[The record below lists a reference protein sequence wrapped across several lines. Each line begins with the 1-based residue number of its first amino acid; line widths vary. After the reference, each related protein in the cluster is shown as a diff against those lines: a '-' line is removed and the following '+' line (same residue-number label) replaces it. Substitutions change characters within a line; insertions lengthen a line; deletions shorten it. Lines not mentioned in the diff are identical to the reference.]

1 MLSYLNDPA
10 IKAKYLRRARAHYKA
25 DEIVQGRYWQN
36 GKGCNIG
43 CVTHCN
49 DGAHAAWAKE
59 IGPEWLARLGDTLFE
74 GLPLDR
80 AKEFV
85 VEFHRAIPV
94 GVDLEP
100 VRWKFALVLLRENRE
115 RVLSLK
121 EINDELRKQVVAA
134 IDGVIRVNESA
145 IVTGKWD
152 ESSRSAARSAARSAW
167 SAAGTLAGVV
177 VTLAGVDSAAS
188 AALSAAICAVMAS
201 RFTLAGVLL
210 VVDMVI
216 SFSVRA
222 FVIAFMVGV
231 CVAGVCFAVVV
242 GASTC
247 AHKMTFWRPL
257 LPLAPLLS
265 TY

>member
-167 SAAGTLAGVV
+167 SAAE
-177 VTLAGVDSAAS
+177 SAWS
-188 AALSAAICAVMAS
+188 A
-201 RFTLAGVLL
+201 R
-210 VVDMVI
+210 
-216 SFSVRA
+216 
-222 FVIAFMVGV
+222 VG
-231 CVAGVCFAVVV
+231 
-242 GASTC
+242 
-247 AHKMTFWRPL
+247 
-257 LPLAPLLS
+257 
-265 TY
+265 